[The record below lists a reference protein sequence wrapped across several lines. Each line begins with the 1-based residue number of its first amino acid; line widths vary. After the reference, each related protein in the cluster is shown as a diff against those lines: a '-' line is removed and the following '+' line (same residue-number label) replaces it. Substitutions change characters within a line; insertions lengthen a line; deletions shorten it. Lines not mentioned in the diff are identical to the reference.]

1 MGEQADALVDFLSDI
16 PAPSTIAR
24 DFANR
29 MKNRNELLCKHDIIA
44 DWCHECKHL
53 SKGSIKQVL
62 LTENLAITENLLS
75 WMPEN
80 VRRTILH

>member
-1 MGEQADALVDFLSDI
+1 MSEAENLVDFLSDI
-16 PAPSTIAR
+16 PSPSSIAR

-29 MKNRNELLCKHDIIA
+29 MSNRKELLCKHDIIA

-62 LTENLAITENLLS
+62 LTENLAIVENLLT
-75 WMPEN
+75 WLPES